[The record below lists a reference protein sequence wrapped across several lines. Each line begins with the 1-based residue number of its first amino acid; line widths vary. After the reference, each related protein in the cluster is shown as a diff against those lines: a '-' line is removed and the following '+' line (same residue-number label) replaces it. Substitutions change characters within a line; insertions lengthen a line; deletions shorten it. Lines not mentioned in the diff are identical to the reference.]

1 MATTFTELTSSPE
14 GSQVLTNTSTM
25 ALQAD
30 INTSAAIITFNS
42 ITVDDI
48 IDTSEYG
55 LIIPVTGEV
64 TGGYTEGNKVTIEIN
79 GKIYNTTLKADG
91 TFSVNI
97 AATELVKDADH
108 AIQATV
114 ELVDA
119 AGNSSIAT
127 AQAIYQV
134 LVPQAPTITFE
145 STGADNV
152 YNIAEVGKDGTITA
166 TIMPSAG
173 TKVGDT
179 LTVNGTNYTVT
190 TDMLTKGLAVQIA
203 PGSVLQVVTVADGIA
218 SPAVCATAPQ
228 ADLIAPTATVSLNP
242 ITADNA
248 IDTTEYGL
256 TIPVTGKVTGEYTVG
271 NIVSIVVNGKTYSN
285 TVKAGGTFYVNI
297 PATELVND
305 ADSTI
310 QATVKLTDAAG
321 NPGTA
326 TTQATYSVAMVKAPT
341 ITFESTGADNVYNIA
356 EVGSDGTITAM
367 IMPSAGTNVGDTIRV
382 NGKDY
387 TVTADMLTN
396 GLPVQVAPGS
406 AVSVVTVSNGIASQP
421 STSTAPQADLTA
433 PTATISLTPITADN
447 VIDTKE
453 YGTTVAVTGVVKGEF
468 TTGDKVTLNVNGQ
481 NYTGIV
487 DAAGNFSI
495 LVPGK
500 ELANDGDKTIQASI
514 TLTDTA
520 GNLGNASTQATYGVS
535 LDSSPQFL
543 YHLGYHLYGNVGP
556 ADANGKKGA
565 TSAYQ
570 TTDFN
575 DNIYIGYKGFDSN
588 GNLIISPN
596 DGDFERDY
604 YDGNVV
610 WKLDTQ
616 AGNDLV
622 QIREDQGAY
631 TVAKLGEGD
640 DRYYV
645 GGSLDSDISYC
656 NTNAN
661 ARAYVLTESGNDSV
675 IIGGNAQGKLTGWG
689 VDGGR
694 IFTGSGSDN
703 VLVYGTV
710 DDGAVIDLG
719 TGNMTYANNY
729 QEAASKD
736 TSSDINTLRITGN
749 LGNGCDYAYVFGG
762 DGQDNVTVDGYVL
775 GTSRIELGAHNDS
788 LKIGGDLEG
797 SAKVNMGD
805 GDNTIKIGGFVE
817 YASQITAGSGN
828 DVLQVGAKLVG
839 QAMVNLGDGNNTVQ
853 LGGLLDNATLFTGS
867 GQDTIDLGQC
877 FDGMTGKTAVSTG
890 AGNDTISF
898 HGSYM
903 DGIVN
908 GGAGKDTL
916 ILDNN
921 KYYCYTDMSFSTKNI
936 NGIEK
941 VQLDGTNVLD
951 VRYSDLVADTGRSG
965 ALMVTGASG
974 SKVDIGANN
983 WNTDPSYCA
992 SLNDAS
998 GGKWAKTGTQTVDG
1012 IQYDVYHHSYAG
1024 ASTANDLYIQQGL
1037 TVI

>member
-1 MATTFTELTSSPE
+1 
-14 GSQVLTNTSTM
+14 
-25 ALQAD
+25 
-30 INTSAAIITFNS
+30 
-42 ITVDDI
+42 
-48 IDTSEYG
+48 
-55 LIIPVTGEV
+55 
-64 TGGYTEGNKVTIEIN
+64 
-79 GKIYNTTLKADG
+79 
-91 TFSVNI
+91 
-97 AATELVKDADH
+97 
-108 AIQATV
+108 
-114 ELVDA
+114 
-119 AGNSSIAT
+119 
-127 AQAIYQV
+127 
-134 LVPQAPTITFE
+134 
-145 STGADNV
+145 
-152 YNIAEVGKDGTITA
+152 
-166 TIMPSAG
+166 
-173 TKVGDT
+173 
-179 LTVNGTNYTVT
+179 
-190 TDMLTKGLAVQIA
+190 
-203 PGSVLQVVTVADGIA
+203 
-218 SPAVCATAPQ
+218 
-228 ADLIAPTATVSLNP
+228 
-242 ITADNA
+242 
-248 IDTTEYGL
+248 
-256 TIPVTGKVTGEYTVG
+256 
-271 NIVSIVVNGKTYSN
+271 
-285 TVKAGGTFYVNI
+285 
-297 PATELVND
+297 
-305 ADSTI
+305 
-310 QATVKLTDAAG
+310 
-321 NPGTA
+321 
-326 TTQATYSVAMVKAPT
+326 
-341 ITFESTGADNVYNIA
+341 
-356 EVGSDGTITAM
+356 
-367 IMPSAGTNVGDTIRV
+367 
-382 NGKDY
+382 
-387 TVTADMLTN
+387 MLTN

-481 NYTGIV
+481 NYTGMV

-495 LVPGK
+495 SVPGK

-805 GDNTIKIGGFVE
+805 GDNTIKVGGFVE